1 MLNNYFMSDD
11 ERSEMSLF
19 IESVEKFCAA
29 EIEPYYV
36 EWEKAGLMPR
46 ELFKKAGAQGL
57 LCVDIPEQYGG
68 VGATPRF
75 SFAVSATMQRL
86 GYAGFVGGLQVH
98 NDIIPWYLM
107 HFGTEAQKQQWLPK
121 MASGEVVGAIGM
133 TEPGAGSDL
142 KALRTSARR
151 DGDSYVINGSKIF
164 ISNGQNC
171 DLVVLAAKTDPA
183 AGAKGVSLFL
193 VDTKTPGFARGRNLE
208 KIGQH
213 SADTSEMFF
222 DNMRIP
228 ADCLLG
234 EEGQGFTYM
243 MRELPR
249 ERLIISLQGV
259 YLAKGARDLTVR
271 YVQERMAFG
280 APIAQLQNTRF
291 KLAEVETE
299 IAASDAFAETCVEA
313 YLRNELTPTAA
324 SALKLQTTEMAGRVV
339 DTCLQMF
346 GGYGYM
352 VEYPISRF
360 WVDARVIRIYG
371 GTSEIMKELVAR
383 SVVGR

>member
-1 MLNNYFMSDD
+1 
-11 ERSEMSLF
+11 
-19 IESVEKFCAA
+19 
-29 EIEPYYV
+29 
-36 EWEKAGLMPR
+36 
-46 ELFKKAGAQGL
+46 
-57 LCVDIPEQYGG
+57 
-68 VGATPRF
+68 
-75 SFAVSATMQRL
+75 
-86 GYAGFVGGLQVH
+86 
-98 NDIIPWYLM
+98 
-107 HFGTEAQKQQWLPK
+107 
-121 MASGEVVGAIGM
+121 
-133 TEPGAGSDL
+133 
-142 KALRTSARR
+142 
-151 DGDSYVINGSKIF
+151 
-164 ISNGQNC
+164 
-171 DLVVLAAKTDPA
+171 
-183 AGAKGVSLFL
+183 
-193 VDTKTPGFARGRNLE
+193 
-208 KIGQH
+208 GQH

-280 APIAQLQNTRF
+280 GPSAQLQNTQF

-313 YLRNELTPTAA
+313 SLRNELTPTAA
-324 SALKLQTTEMAGRVV
+324 SALTLQTTEMGGRVV